1 MHTTTSD
8 MDPPSALTR
17 HSQNHDSDP
26 LSPSFA
32 DSGIDMELET
42 ELQLPQT
49 QTQTQTSEAA
59 PEPDTE
65 IDDSETGTESLHLA
79 ARLAKLA
86 MNARKSDNGTGSR
99 SFSKS
104 DTAILHRCLNTIE
117 NTLYLP
123 EDDDD
128 NDPRPTLTQEITKHR
143 PQSLNLTPHY
153 PSPPST
159 VAEPSPSAVSHTAEP
174 KSEPH
179 PTGSQLTAILEEVTA
194 LGNELDRRRREA
206 FHIYELLTQKCQGLE
221 QRVAGLEDEIR
232 EL

>member
-8 MDPPSALTR
+8 MDPPSALTH
-17 HSQNHDSDP
+17 HSQNHDNDP

-32 DSGIDMELET
+32 DSGIDMVLEA

-49 QTQTQTSEAA
+49 QMQTQTSEA
-59 PEPDTE
+59 PTEPDTNF
-65 IDDSETGTESLHLA
+65 DDGETGTESLHLA

-86 MNARKSDNGTGSR
+86 MNARKSDNGIESR

-117 NTLYLP
+117 NTLSLP
-123 EDDDD
+123 DDDD
-128 NDPRPTLTQEITKHR
+128 NDPRSTLTQEITKHR

-159 VAEPSPSAVSHTAEP
+159 VAEPSPSAASHTAEP
-174 KSEPH
+174 RSEPH

-194 LGNELDRRRREA
+194 LGNELHRRRRET
-206 FHIYELLTQKCQGLE
+206 FHIYELFTQKCQGLE
-221 QRVAGLEDEIR
+221 RRVAGLEGEVR

>member
-1 MHTTTSD
+1 MV
-8 MDPPSALTR
+8 
-17 HSQNHDSDP
+17 
-26 LSPSFA
+26 
-32 DSGIDMELET
+32 LEA

-49 QTQTQTSEAA
+49 QMQTQTSEA
-59 PEPDTE
+59 PTEPDTNF
-65 IDDSETGTESLHLA
+65 DDGETGTESLHLA

-86 MNARKSDNGTGSR
+86 MNARKSDNGIESR

-117 NTLYLP
+117 NTLSLP
-123 EDDDD
+123 DDDD
-128 NDPRPTLTQEITKHR
+128 SDPRSTLTQEITKHR

-159 VAEPSPSAVSHTAEP
+159 VAEPSPSAASHTAEP
-174 KSEPH
+174 RSEPH

-194 LGNELDRRRREA
+194 LGNELHRRRRET
-206 FHIYELLTQKCQGLE
+206 FHIYELFTQKCQGLE
-221 QRVAGLEDEIR
+221 RRVAGLEGEVR

>member
-1 MHTTTSD
+1 MHTTTFD

-17 HSQNHDSDP
+17 HSQNHDNDP
-26 LSPSFA
+26 LSLSFA
-32 DSGIDMELET
+32 DSGIDMELEM

-49 QTQTQTSEAA
+49 QTQTQTSEA
-59 PEPDTE
+59 PTGPDTE
-65 IDDSETGTESLHLA
+65 VDGGETRTDSLHLA

-86 MNARKSDNGTGSR
+86 INARKGDNGAKSR

-117 NTLYLP
+117 NTLSLP
-123 EDDDD
+123 NDDD

-159 VAEPSPSAVSHTAEP
+159 VAEPSPSAASHTTEP
-174 KSEPH
+174 RSEPH
-179 PTGSQLTAILEEVTA
+179 PSGSQLTAILEEVTA
-194 LGNELDRRRREA
+194 LGNELHMRRREA
-206 FHIYELLTQKCQGLE
+206 FYIYELFTQKCQGLE
-221 QRVAGLEDEIR
+221 RRVSGLEGEVR

>member
-1 MHTTTSD
+1 MHTTTYD
-8 MDPPSALTR
+8 MDPPSVITR

-26 LSPSFA
+26 LSPFFA

-65 IDDSETGTESLHLA
+65 LDHGETETESLHLA

-86 MNARKSDNGTGSR
+86 MNARKNDNGIKSR

-104 DTAILHRCLNTIE
+104 DTAIIHRCLNTIE
-117 NTLYLP
+117 NTLSLP
-123 EDDDD
+123 DDDD

-143 PQSLNLTPHY
+143 PQSLSLIPHY

-159 VAEPSPSAVSHTAEP
+159 AAEPSPSAVSHTAESR
-174 KSEPH
+174 SEPH
-179 PTGSQLTAILEEVTA
+179 PTGSQLTTILEEVTA
-194 LGNELDRRRREA
+194 LGNELDRRRRETS
-206 FHIYELLTQKCQGLE
+206 HIYELFTQKCQGLE
-221 QRVAGLEDEIR
+221 RRVAGLEDEVR